1 MADALRDLLG
11 YGVDSEAGDL
21 EYLEYLADLSLES
34 VLTSEPQNL
43 AQSSQST
50 LRSVQ
55 ALSKR
60 SHKHMVDSAI
70 GHASLPETIR
80 SLDLKARELTA
91 AVPQL
96 DAQAEHF
103 CTTFSK
109 SGDSQI
115 LAGRKEAL
123 RLLEDSERVV
133 DLLELPSLLISAVS
147 ASPLGYSTSLDLYG
161 HIRRLSSLYPD
172 SEIVRS
178 VLLQADDAI
187 RQLAIGLISSLT
199 APNLKLAAALRTL
212 GWLKRLVSELVPDMP
227 TEESLPAVFLI
238 CRFSNLVTTLEA
250 LNPLRELADEERERQ
265 HSAAQS
271 WSGGQQTERFLKRF
285 IEVFREHSFNIIS
298 ISKNAGGGATADAGP
313 GADSLGNIPA
323 ALSAFPMHLVG
334 MLLETL
340 RIYLPVVKD
349 QASRESILTQVLYC
363 SGSLG
368 RLGADFGMLLPS
380 IGVTEWPDLVKRH
393 RLLAGRLESVI
404 ADYKAPS
411 LAGTSPRPQKCGSL
425 P

>member
-1 MADALRDLLG
+1 MAEALRDLLG
-11 YGVDSEAGDL
+11 LDAASGTEDI

-34 VLTSEPQNL
+34 VLSSEPQNL
-43 AQSSQST
+43 AQNSQSM

-60 SHKHMVDSAI
+60 SHKLMVGSAI
-70 GHASLPETIR
+70 GHASIPETIR
-80 SLDLKARELTA
+80 ILDLKARELTA
-91 AVPQL
+91 AVPRL
-96 DAQAEHF
+96 DTEAERF
-103 CTTFSK
+103 STLFSK
-109 SGDSQI
+109 SGDSRI
-115 LAGRKEAL
+115 LAQRKEAL
-123 RLLEDSERVV
+123 HLLDNADRVV
-133 DLLELPSLLISAVS
+133 DLLELPALLLSAVN

-161 HIRRLSSLYPD
+161 HIRRLSALYPNSD
-172 SEIVRS
+172 LVRS
-178 VLLQADDAI
+178 VMLQADDAI
-187 RQLAIGLISSLT
+187 RQLAIDLIGSLT
-199 APNLKLAAALRTL
+199 APNLKLAAALRTM
-212 GWLKRLVSELVPDMP
+212 GWLKRIVPELVPDMP
-227 TEESLPAVFLI
+227 AENSLPAVFLI

-250 LNPLRELADEERERQ
+250 LDPLRKLADEERIRQ
-265 HSAAQS
+265 HNAGQT

-298 ISKNAGGGATADAGP
+298 ISKNAGGGAISENNPTADN
-313 GADSLGNIPA
+313 LGSIPPV
-323 ALSAFPMHLVG
+323 LSAFPMHLVS

-380 IGVTEWPDLVKRH
+380 IGVHEWPDLVKRH

-404 ADYKAPS
+404 ADYKAPTTAS
-411 LAGTSPRPQKCGSL
+411 A
-425 P
+425 

>member
-1 MADALRDLLG
+1 MAEALRDLLG
-11 YGVDSEAGDL
+11 LDAVSDAGDL

-34 VLTSEPQNL
+34 VLSTEPQNL
-43 AQSSQST
+43 AQSLQSM

-60 SHKHMVDSAI
+60 SHKHMVESAI
-70 GHASLPETIR
+70 GHASLSETICN
-80 SLDLKARELTA
+80 LDLKARELTA
-91 AVPQL
+91 AVPRL
-96 DAQAEHF
+96 DAEAERF
-103 CTTFSK
+103 STSFSK

-115 LAGRKEAL
+115 LVQRKEAL
-123 RLLEDSERVV
+123 HLLKNSDRVV
-133 DLLELPSLLISAVS
+133 DLLELPALLLSAVN

-172 SEIVRS
+172 SELVKS
-178 VLLQADDAI
+178 VMAQADDAV
-187 RQLAIGLISSLT
+187 RQLAVDLIGSLT
-199 APNLKLAAALRTL
+199 APNLKLAAALRTM
-212 GWLKRLVSELVPDMP
+212 GWLKRVVPELVKGMP
-227 TEESLPAVFLI
+227 AEDSLPAVFLI
-238 CRFSNLVTTLEA
+238 CRFSNLITTLEA
-250 LNPLRELADEERERQ
+250 LNPLRELADEERRRQ
-265 HSAAQS
+265 HSAGPS

-298 ISKNAGGGATADAGP
+298 ISKNAGGGTASDAGP
-313 GADSLGNIPA
+313 TTDHLGSLPPV
-323 ALSAFPMHLVG
+323 LSAFPMHLVG

-363 SGSLG
+363 AGSLG

-380 IGVTEWPDLVKRH
+380 IGVAEWPDLVKRH

-411 LAGTSPRPQKCGSL
+411 TGVSA
-425 P
+425 